1 MMCPIAGDH
10 RRALEWQPPEN
21 LLCRIAHLPMSLALI
36 GGGHGERG
44 RYSYLTAFPAETV
57 MEPGSDDPLGPL
69 RQLLTSGRAGHVG
82 GLFGYDLAGRF
93 ERLPDVPAARTFWPQ
108 MALGFYEAVAV
119 FDHQAR
125 SAHVEG
131 SPAAVERLHSALS
144 APEPAMQPAALERPL
159 EAIWSDSEY
168 IGAAARARD
177 YVRAGDVFQVNLSH
191 RFTARL
197 GGADAP
203 LAVFRKLAQDS
214 PAPFAA
220 WLRLDADR
228 VVISNSPERFVSVDA
243 AGHVETRPIKGT
255 RPRGGTPEDDA
266 RLAGELA
273 ASLKDRAENLMIVD
287 LMRNDLARVC
297 EVGSVKVPELFT
309 VESFA
314 NVHHLVSSV
323 TGQLSP
329 GRTVADLIAASFPP
343 GSITGAPKVRAME
356 IIAEL
361 EGEARGPYCGAMGWL
376 GTDGKADFNVMIR
389 TAGFVRD
396 GNGWEVE
403 ARSGGAITIDSDPGD
418 ELAETHAKIAMLKRA
433 IEHGGGGHPR

>member
-1 MMCPIAGDH
+1 M
-10 RRALEWQPPEN
+10 
-21 LLCRIAHLPMSLALI
+21 
-36 GGGHGERG
+36 
-44 RYSYLTAFPAETV
+44 
-57 MEPGSDDPLGPL
+57 
-69 RQLLTSGRAGHVG
+69 
-82 GLFGYDLAGRF
+82 
-93 ERLPDVPAARTFWPQ
+93 
-108 MALGFYEAVAV
+108 
-119 FDHQAR
+119 
-125 SAHVEG
+125 
-131 SPAAVERLHSALS
+131 
-144 APEPAMQPAALERPL
+144 
-159 EAIWSDSEY
+159 
-168 IGAAARARD
+168 
-177 YVRAGDVFQVNLSH
+177 
-191 RFTARL
+191 
-197 GGADAP
+197 
-203 LAVFRKLAQDS
+203 
-214 PAPFAA
+214 
-220 WLRLDADR
+220 
-228 VVISNSPERFVSVDA
+228 
-243 AGHVETRPIKGT
+243 ETRPIKGT
-255 RPRGGTPEDDA
+255 RPRGGTLDEDA

-297 EVGSVKVPELFT
+297 EAGSVKVPELFT

-403 ARSGGAITIDSDPGD
+403 ARSGGAITIDSDPAD

-433 IEHGGGGHPR
+433 IEHGGGGAGR